1 LIAHLVLTS
10 FGFFLLD
17 EKGKVISEQVVYPD
31 VEAISSEFA
40 NLGEGQPT
48 DCLGNIAKK
57 LASLGVESVVVENG
71 MASRALSGL
80 TQVPVSVNETATVF
94 KSFRDTQDAY
104 LLESG
109 LLKEKEG
116 IASFRREVAIHIS
129 RAAITAASEEKDLL
143 VKHAIDAIGE
153 VDRSINILAMRLREW
168 YSLHH
173 PSLNDLV
180 EEHEVFANVVSNCGE
195 RSRIEID
202 CLSKAG
208 VPEQQA
214 QSIMNAM
221 LRDLGA
227 PFEANDLSIAQSL
240 ANTVQTLYVKRRE
253 IEEYVGQIM
262 ESVAPNITTLVG
274 PLVGARLI
282 SLAGSL
288 LDLAKK
294 PSSTVQIY
302 GAEKA
307 LFRSLKTG
315 TDPPKHGIIYQVPEI
330 HSAPYWQRGKIAR
343 ALAGKISI
351 AARIDAY
358 SKRDIGTELKK
369 KFLERVSEIQKQN
382 AEEPPP
388 KPAKKF
394 TKKPSKRGRSRGN
407 QKKKRGGKRQ

>member
-1 LIAHLVLTS
+1 MIAHLVLTS
-10 FGFFLLD
+10 FGLFLLD
-17 EKGKVISEQVVYPD
+17 EKGKVISKQVAYPD
-31 VEAISSEFA
+31 VETISSDFTH
-40 NLGEGQPT
+40 LGEGQPT
-48 DCLGNIAKK
+48 ERLENLAKE
-57 LASLGVESVVVENG
+57 LARLGVESVVVENG
-71 MASRALSGL
+71 MISRALTGL
-80 TQVPVSVNETATVF
+80 TQVPVSVNETSAVF
-94 KSFRDTQDAY
+94 KTFRDTQDSY
-104 LLESG
+104 LLKSG
-109 LLKEKEG
+109 LLKEKED
-116 IASFRREVAIHIS
+116 IASFRRDVAIHIS
-129 RAAITAASEEKDLL
+129 RTAITAASEEKDLL

-180 EEHEVFANVVSNCGE
+180 DDHEIFANVVSSCGG
-195 RSRIEID
+195 RSEIKAE
-202 CLSKAG
+202 CLSEAG
-208 VPEQQA
+208 CSDQQA
-214 QSIMNAM
+214 QSVMNAM

-227 PFEANDLSIAQSL
+227 PFETTDLSVAQSL
-240 ANTVQTLYVKRRE
+240 ANTVQILYAKRRE
-253 IEEYVGQIM
+253 VEEYVGQM
-262 ESVAPNITTLVG
+262 MDSVAPNITALVG

-288 LDLAKK
+288 KDLAKK

-315 TDPPKHGIIYQVPEI
+315 TDPPKHGIIYQVPEV

-358 SKRDIGTELKK
+358 SKRNIGTELKK

-382 AEEPPP
+382 VEEPPP
-388 KPAKKF
+388 KPVKKF
-394 TKKPSKRGRSRGN
+394 TKKPSKRGRAHGH
-407 QKKKRGGKRQ
+407 QKRKRGGKKQ

>member
-1 LIAHLVLTS
+1 MIAHLVLTS
-10 FGFFLLD
+10 FGLFLLD

-31 VEAISSEFA
+31 MEAISSEFA
-40 NLGEGQPT
+40 ILGEGQPT
-48 DCLGNIAKK
+48 DCLENISKE

-71 MASRALSGL
+71 MVNRALSSL
-80 TQVPVSVNETATVF
+80 TQVPVSVNETSTVF

-109 LLKEKEG
+109 LLKEKDD

-214 QSIMNAM
+214 QNIMNAM

-288 LDLAKK
+288 IDLAKK

-394 TKKPSKRGRSRGN
+394 TKKPSKRGKPRGN
-407 QKKKRGGKRQ
+407 QKKKRRGKKQ

>member
-1 LIAHLVLTS
+1 MEAHLILTS
-10 FGFFLLD
+10 FGLFLID
-17 EKGKVISEQVVYPD
+17 ERGKVISKWAAYPD
-31 VEAISSEFA
+31 VETIASEFS

-48 DCLGNIAKK
+48 EHLENIANE
-57 LASLGVESVVVENG
+57 LASFGVEGVIVENG
-71 MASRALSGL
+71 MVSRALSGL
-80 TQVPVSVNETATVF
+80 TQIPISVNETAPVF
-94 KSFRDTQDAY
+94 KTFRDNQDSY

-109 LLKEKEG
+109 LLHDRKDV
-116 IASFRREVAIHIS
+116 ASFRRAVAIHIS
-129 RAAITAASEEKDLL
+129 RATITAASEEKDLL

-180 EEHEVFANVVSNCGE
+180 EDHELFANVVSKCGE
-195 RSRIEID
+195 RSGVKVE
-202 CLSKAG
+202 CLSEAG
-208 VPEQQA
+208 VSDQQA
-214 QSIMNAM
+214 QTIMEAM

-227 PFEANDLSIAQSL
+227 PFEANDLAIAQSL
-240 ANTVQTLYVKRRE
+240 ANTILTLFAERRE
-253 IEEYVGQIM
+253 IEEYVGKIM
-262 ESVAPNITTLVG
+262 DSVAPNITALVG
-274 PLVGARLI
+274 SLVGARLI

-288 LDLAKK
+288 KELAQK

-358 SKRDIGTELKK
+358 SKRNIGTELKK
-369 KFLERVSEIQKQN
+369 KFLERVSEIRTQN
-382 AEEPPP
+382 AEEPAP

-394 TKKPSKRGRSRGN
+394 ARKPAKRGRTRGH
-407 QKKKRGGKRQ
+407 QKKKQGGKK

>member
-10 FGFFLLD
+10 FGLFLLD

-40 NLGEGQPT
+40 ILGEGQPT
-48 DCLGNIAKK
+48 DCLGNIAKE
-57 LASLGVESVVVENG
+57 LASFGVKSVVVENG
-71 MASRALSGL
+71 MVNRALSGL
-80 TQVPVSVNETATVF
+80 TQVPVSVNETSTVF

-116 IASFRREVAIHIS
+116 IASFRREVAIRIS

-180 EEHEVFANVVSNCGE
+180 EEHEVFANVVSNCGG

-240 ANTVQTLYVKRRE
+240 ANTVQTLYAKRRE

-288 LDLAKK
+288 MDLAQK

-315 TDPPKHGIIYQVPEI
+315 SDPPKHGIIYQVPEV
-330 HSAPYWQRGKIAR
+330 HNAPYWQRGKIAR

-358 SKRDIGTELKK
+358 SKRNIGTELKK

-382 AEEPPP
+382 VEEPPP
-388 KPAKKF
+388 KPTKKF
-394 TKKPSKRGRSRGN
+394 TKKPTKRGRSRGD
-407 QKKKRGGKRQ
+407 QKKKRGGKKQ

>member
-10 FGFFLLD
+10 FGLFLLD

-31 VEAISSEFA
+31 MEAISSEFA
-40 NLGEGQPT
+40 ILGEGQPT
-48 DCLGNIAKK
+48 DCLENISKE

-71 MASRALSGL
+71 MVNRALSSL
-80 TQVPVSVNETATVF
+80 TQVPVSVNETSTVF

-109 LLKEKEG
+109 LLKEKDD

-214 QSIMNAM
+214 QNIMNAM

-288 LDLAKK
+288 IDLAKK

-394 TKKPSKRGRSRGN
+394 TKKPSKRGKPRGN
-407 QKKKRGGKRQ
+407 QKKKRRGKKQ

>member
-1 LIAHLVLTS
+1 LAAHLVLTS
-10 FGFFLLD
+10 FGLFLLD
-17 EKGKVISEQVVYPD
+17 QKGKVISEQVVYPD
-31 VEAISSEFA
+31 VETMSSEFA
-40 NLGEGQPT
+40 ILGEGRPSER
-48 DCLGNIAKK
+48 LEKIAKE
-57 LASLGVESVVVENG
+57 LPGLGVESVVVENG
-71 MASRALSGL
+71 MVSRALSGL
-80 TQVPVSVNETATVF
+80 TQIPVSVNETSAVF
-94 KSFRDTQDAY
+94 KTFRDAQDSY
-104 LLESG
+104 LLKSG
-109 LLKEKEG
+109 LLKEKED
-116 IASFRREVAIHIS
+116 ITSFRREVAIHIS

-153 VDRSINILAMRLREW
+153 IDRSINILAMRLREW

-180 EEHEVFANVVSNCGE
+180 EDHEVFANVVSLCGG
-195 RSRIEID
+195 RSKVKAD

-208 VPEQQA
+208 CSDQQV
-214 QSIMNAM
+214 QSIINAM
-221 LRDLGA
+221 LRDIGA
-227 PFEANDLSIAQSL
+227 PFEENDLSITQSL
-240 ANTVQTLYVKRRE
+240 ANTVQTLYSKRLE
-253 IEEYVGQIM
+253 MEKYVGQMMDSI
-262 ESVAPNITTLVG
+262 APNITTLVG

-288 LDLAKK
+288 KALAQK

-315 TDPPKHGIIYQVPEI
+315 TDPPKHGIIYQVPEV

-358 SKRDIGTELKK
+358 SKRDIGTDLKK

-382 AEEPPP
+382 VEEPPQ
-388 KPAKKF
+388 KPAKKS
-394 TKKPSKRGRSRGN
+394 TKKPSKRGRARDY
-407 QKKKRGGKRQ
+407 QKKRGGKKQ

>member
-1 LIAHLVLTS
+1 LAAHLVLTS
-10 FGFFLLD
+10 FGLFLLD
-17 EKGKVISEQVVYPD
+17 QKGKVISEQVVYPD
-31 VEAISSEFA
+31 VETMSSEFA
-40 NLGEGQPT
+40 ILGEGRPSER
-48 DCLGNIAKK
+48 LEKIAKE
-57 LASLGVESVVVENG
+57 LPGLGVESVVVENG
-71 MASRALSGL
+71 MVSRALSGL
-80 TQVPVSVNETATVF
+80 TQIPVSVNETSAVF
-94 KSFRDTQDAY
+94 KTFRDAQDSY
-104 LLESG
+104 LLKSG
-109 LLKEKEG
+109 LLKEKED
-116 IASFRREVAIHIS
+116 ITSFRREVAIHIS

-153 VDRSINILAMRLREW
+153 IDRSINILAMRLREW

-180 EEHEVFANVVSNCGE
+180 EDHEVFANVVSLCGG
-195 RSRIEID
+195 RSKVKAD

-208 VPEQQA
+208 CSDQQV
-214 QSIMNAM
+214 QSIINAM
-221 LRDLGA
+221 LRDIGA
-227 PFEANDLSIAQSL
+227 PFEENDLSITQSL
-240 ANTVQTLYVKRRE
+240 ANTVQTLYSKRLE
-253 IEEYVGQIM
+253 MEKYVGQMMDSI
-262 ESVAPNITTLVG
+262 APNITTLVG

-288 LDLAKK
+288 KALAQK

-315 TDPPKHGIIYQVPEI
+315 TDPPKHGIIYQVPEV

-358 SKRDIGTELKK
+358 SKRDIGTDLKK

-382 AEEPPP
+382 VEEPPQ

-394 TKKPSKRGRSRGN
+394 TKKPSKRGRARDY
-407 QKKKRGGKRQ
+407 QKKRGGKKQ